1 MPTTSGYNP
10 TVPIGLPYG
19 ASGPATLP
27 FGNPTSPTGG
37 SGLPGSGFGSVGNQ
51 FSQFG
56 VGDILGAIGG
66 AVGDVGGWIA
76 DHIPRSLI
84 PAGAVDS
91 SGNINWAAVG
101 VDAIK
106 NIAGWLNDNKATIL
120 DGLNVVNQYQ
130 RSQQSD
136 KYAKEA
142 LDLAKE
148 RYDSQAPLR
157 TAGQAGMLAPGAIGA
172 NTAALTKQGQN
183 GLQLAA
189 PQPVRAPTLNLA
201 NAQTLATG
209 GGANP
214 FTKSLPQ
221 APIGLPLGTAP
232 GNPGNP
238 GAPGASGPTPPTA
251 PTQPTA
257 LTAPLGIAPTPAQL
271 EGPHIP
277 SPFSDIPDGFGVTRK
292 PGQLI
297 KPLPLATR

>member
-1 MPTTSGYNP
+1 MNGYNP
-10 TVPIGLPYG
+10 TIPIGIPYG
-19 ASGPATLP
+19 TSG
-27 FGNPTSPTGG
+27 PTSPINTGPQSPFGTG
-37 SGLPGSGFGSVGNQ
+37 SSLPGSGNSPFTSSQ
-51 FSQFG
+51 QSAIQSAFSAAGIWETVQNLG
-56 VGDILGAIGG
+56 GDVWGAISNILPKNKDGSIDWGG
-66 AVGDVGGWIA
+66 ALKDIGSWVSSHKA
-76 DHIPRSLI
+76 D
-84 PAGAVDS
+84 
-91 SGNINWAAVG
+91 
-101 VDAIK
+101 
-106 NIAGWLNDNKATIL
+106 IL
-120 DGLNVVNQYQ
+120 DGLNVYNQYE
-130 RSQQSD
+130 RSQKSD
-136 KYAKEA
+136 KYAQQA

-238 GAPGASGPTPPTA
+238 GAPGTPGAPGSTPPTA

-257 LTAPLGIAPTPAQL
+257 PTAPLGIAPTPAQL